1 MKTDILFFGILAEV
15 VGTDLISMEGQ
26 PDLEHLKKTVLH
38 DFPDIGNY
46 RYRVSVN
53 RVLTDKNCT
62 LNDGDEVAFLPPFA
76 GG

>member
-15 VGTDLISMEGQ
+15 AGTDSINVKDQ
-26 PDLEHLKKTVLH
+26 PDLKHLTELVLKK
-38 DFPDIGNY
+38 FPEIRHYNY
-46 RYRVSVN
+46 RISVN
-53 RVLTDKNCT
+53 RVLIDGNPN

>member
-15 VGTDLISMEGQ
+15 AGTNSVSMKDQ
-26 PDLEHLKKTVLH
+26 PDLDHLKKMVLH
-38 DFPDIGNY
+38 DFPELENY

-53 RVLTDKNCT
+53 RVLTDENCT
-62 LNDGDEVAFLPPFA
+62 LNDGDEIAFLPPFA